1 MIQLC
6 QKSVLNS
13 IYGTWPIRSY
23 VPNVPESLEYF
34 QGVQSPHGM
43 ILIYEG
49 EEDDK
54 GNENFEYDYTFRA
67 SFRSD
72 NRARTSRKKK
82 VGRYLILRKGEQK
95 WSSLG
100 RMLQPTSYHSSVF
113 MNGSIFSCGGFVDYE
128 ANVQHEEFR
137 IDDKIMVK
145 KKPLPVALHGH
156 TAEQIDKIRYMVIG
170 GQPHSASKM
179 I

>member
-1 MIQLC
+1 MTKHFISAQ
-6 QKSVLNS
+6 
-13 IYGTWPIRSY
+13 
-23 VPNVPESLEYF
+23 
-34 QGVQSPHGM
+34 
-43 ILIYEG
+43 
-49 EEDDK
+49 
-54 GNENFEYDYTFRA
+54 
-67 SFRSD
+67 
-72 NRARTSRKKK
+72 
-82 VGRYLILRKGEQK
+82 YLILRKGEQK

-137 IDDKIMVK
+137 IDDKIVVK

-170 GQPHSASKM
+170 GQPHSASLM